1 VNAAKKQL
9 GEWRD
14 MLTPA
19 EQAEVEGILTLLM
32 NAVRTGQISQ
42 HFSDWLVTKLA
53 EEKANA
59 WHDRQGGRVERGN
72 Q

>member
-1 VNAAKKQL
+1 
-9 GEWRD
+9 

-32 NAVRTGQISQ
+32 NAVRSGQISQ
-42 HFSDWLVTKLA
+42 HFADWLVTKLA

-59 WHDRQGGRVERGN
+59 WHERQG
-72 Q
+72 